1 MKKVLIFILAVSL
14 FAACKNDK
22 NGKDDR
28 INTKEKDDYRSD
40 DKMDDNK
47 DTKNTDFTKDDKKE
61 NTDDVNGNDDGG
73 AGWSRSDESKF
84 MDDCEGTAKENVG
97 AARANEYCDCML
109 QRMKKKYSNY
119 TEANRDL
126 AGATQ
131 EEISKLAAPCNGK

>member
-1 MKKVLIFILAVSL
+1 MKKVVIFILAVSL

-73 AGWSRSDESKF
+73 AGCQEATKVNSWMIVREPPRKMLVLPVQTNIVIVCF
-84 MDDCEGTAKENVG
+84 
-97 AARANEYCDCML
+97 NE
-109 QRMKKKYSNY
+109 
-119 TEANRDL
+119 
-126 AGATQ
+126 
-131 EEISKLAAPCNGK
+131 